1 MAGVTETAMPQ
12 VRSSG
17 GGDQGVAGWKLEW
30 IQRPGAIAPDDHV
43 PRQILHR
50 TTSRIK
56 FNRTIIVSGKLANRN
71 KILDE
76 FRRNKNIIK
85 VKRPM
90 KVGGASGCN
99 W

>member
-1 MAGVTETAMPQ
+1 MARMTETTMPQ
-12 VRSSG
+12 VGSSG
-17 GGDQGVAGWKLEW
+17 GGNQGVGGWKLEW

-43 PRQILHR
+43 PRHILHR